1 MKLAVF
7 GSPIAHS
14 RSPQIHQAFAA
25 QHGRQIEY
33 TRILAEPESFP
44 AIFARFQVAGG
55 VGANVTVPLKELAL
69 QLCDQLSSRAE
80 QAGAVNTLIK
90 QGELW
95 LGHNTDGDGLVADL
109 LRHGLSLQNAR
120 VLLVGAGGAIR
131 GVLGPFIDAGCE
143 HIHIVNRTAS
153 KAEALAHAWQ
163 TRVASY
169 VGATE
174 SVATSKLAPPKIT
187 GGGLPTATGEWDII
201 INGTSSGLSSQRP
214 ELPEGALQQHPF
226 CYDMV
231 YGSELPPFLLW
242 AQAHNCAIADGLGM
256 LVEQAALSYFQWTGD
271 VPNTQ
276 AVLDSMR
283 SDLTGGE

>member
-14 RSPQIHQAFAA
+14 RSPQIHEAFAA

-33 TRILAEPESFP
+33 ARILAEPESFP
-44 AIFARFQVAGG
+44 VIFARFQVASG

-69 QLCDQLSSRAE
+69 QLCDQLSPRAE

-90 QGELW
+90 QGERW

-109 LRHGLSLQNAR
+109 LRHGLKLQRAR

-131 GVLGPFIDAGCE
+131 GVLGPFVDAGCK
-143 HIHIVNRTAS
+143 HIHIVNRTAN
-153 KAEALAHAWQ
+153 KATALAREWQ
-163 TRVASY
+163 TRLTANA
-169 VGATE
+169 GAAE
-174 SVATSKLAPPKIT
+174 LAATFTPSIT
-187 GGGLPTATGEWDII
+187 GGGLLTAAGEWDII
-201 INGTSSGLSSQRP
+201 INGTSSGLSNQRP
-214 ELPEGALQQHPF
+214 ELPAGALQQRPF

-231 YGSELPPFLLW
+231 YGNQLPPFLNW

-283 SDLTGGE
+283 SNLTRGE